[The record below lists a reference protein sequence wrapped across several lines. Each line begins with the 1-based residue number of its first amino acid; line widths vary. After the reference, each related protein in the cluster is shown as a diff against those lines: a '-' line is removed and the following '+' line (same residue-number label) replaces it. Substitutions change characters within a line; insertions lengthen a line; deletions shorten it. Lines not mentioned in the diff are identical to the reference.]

1 MKTETNVIALSIFI
15 GLIVWII
22 DAVLD
27 YFIFYEGT
35 FLDLLIFDVPNHE
48 IYIRS
53 VVLFIFAIFGMIIS
67 QVMIKRKQVEEAL
80 RLERDNFINILDTM
94 EDGVCIVDQQYNLQ
108 YVNPTL
114 MKNFGLSEGYKCYE
128 YFHDRKEFCPWCRN
142 QEVFA
147 GKSVHW
153 EWYSFKNNRTYDL
166 IDTPLNNLD
175 GSISKLEILHDITNR
190 KQAEETLRLRSE
202 MLENM
207 GEGVYLIRT
216 DDGIIVYANPR
227 FEEMFGYE
235 SGEMIGQHVSIVNA
249 TTDVSPEDKVDV
261 IMEKLRKDGVWHGD
275 IQNIKKDGTTFWCHA
290 NVSVFDHSEYGE
302 VLVSVHEDITQRK
315 ETEESLKRYAAELEL
330 NKKRLDALLQLT
342 HMTENSFDEI
352 VHFVLN
358 EGAELT
364 NSKFGFIGLM
374 NEDES
379 VLTVHAWTKDVM
391 DACNVD
397 DKPVKFI
404 VEEGGVWVEPLRQRK
419 NVIINDYES
428 TEFHKKG
435 VPDGHIPL
443 SRLIGIPIF
452 EGDRIVALASMA
464 NKQEEYNET
473 DAHQLTLLMEGMWRI
488 TQRKETEE
496 KLKQYAEDLKCSNE
510 LKDLFT
516 DILRHDLLNPAGIIK
531 GYTELLLDLERDEK
545 KVQTLQKIEHS
556 NEKLI
561 DIIET
566 ASRFAKLE
574 SIEELEFE
582 TKDIAVI
589 IKGVADNF
597 RPQIENRQMALEFK
611 VEGTYPANVN
621 PVIEEVF
628 ANLLSNAIKYSSQKN
643 KIIVDIIDAGD
654 MWKVT
659 VTDFGEEGIS
669 NEDKTALFERFKRVG
684 KGSVKGTGLGL
695 AIVKRI
701 IELHGGSV
709 GVEDNP
715 AGVGS
720 VFWVTVGKV

>member
-1 MKTETNVIALSIFI
+1 MKTETRVIALSIFL

-22 DAVLD
+22 DSVLD

-48 IYIRS
+48 IYIRF
-53 VVLFIFAIFGMIIS
+53 VVLFIFAMFGMIIS
-67 QVMIKRKQVEEAL
+67 KVIAKRKQAEEAL
-80 RLERDNFINILDTM
+80 RLERDNFINILETM
-94 EDGVCIVDQQYNLQ
+94 EDGVCIVDQQYNVQ

-114 MKNFGLSEGYKCYE
+114 VKDFGLPEKFKCHE
-128 YFHDRKEFCPWCRN
+128 YFHDRKEVCPWCTN

-153 EWYSFKNNRTYDL
+153 EWHSFKNNRTYDL
-166 IDTPLNNLD
+166 IDTPLKNLD
-175 GSISKLEILHDITNR
+175 GSISKLEILHDIT
-190 KQAEETLRLRSE
+190 K
-202 MLENM
+202 
-207 GEGVYLIRT
+207 
-216 DDGIIVYANPR
+216 
-227 FEEMFGYE
+227 
-235 SGEMIGQHVSIVNA
+235 
-249 TTDVSPEDKVDV
+249 
-261 IMEKLRKDGVWHGD
+261 
-275 IQNIKKDGTTFWCHA
+275 
-290 NVSVFDHSEYGE
+290 
-302 VLVSVHEDITQRK
+302 RK

-397 DKPVKFI
+397 DKPVQFI

-428 TEFHKKG
+428 SEFHKKG

-473 DAHQLTLLMEGMWRI
+473 DAHQLTLLMEGVWRI
-488 TQRKETEE
+488 TQRKLADE
-496 KLKQYAEDLKCSNE
+496 KLKQYAEDLKRSNE

-516 DILRHDLLNPAGIIK
+516 DILRHDLLNPGGIVK
-531 GYTELLLDLERDEK
+531 GYTELLLDMEEDVKKTKFLQMIEK
-545 KVQTLQKIEHS
+545 NNK
-556 NEKLI
+556 KLI

-566 ASRFAKLE
+566 AAKFAKIE
-574 SIEELEFE
+574 SVEELDFE
-582 TKDIAVI
+582 AKDIAVI
-589 IKGVADNF
+589 IKDVADNF
-597 RPQIENRQMALEFK
+597 RPQIENNQMEFEFK
-611 VEGTYPANVN
+611 AKGTYLANVN

-628 ANLLSNAIKYSSQKN
+628 VNLLSNAIKYNPQKS
-643 KIIVDIIDAGD
+643 KIIVDILDAGEN
-654 MWKVT
+654 WKVT
-659 VTDFGEEGIS
+659 VTDFGDGVS
-669 NEDKTALFERFKRVG
+669 DEDKTLLFDRFKRVG
-684 KGSVKGTGLGL
+684 KGCIKGTGLGL

-701 IELHGGSV
+701 IELHGGNV

-715 AGVGS
+715 AGDGC
-720 VFWVTVGKV
+720 VFWVTVGKS